1 MAKTLQLAAV
11 ARHIGVSR
19 RTLYNQLKSGRFP
32 VQPLE
37 GTNPRRWSVEE
48 LDAWLRGNKG

>member
-11 ARHIGVSR
+11 ARYIGVPR

-32 VQPLE
+32 VQPLP
-37 GTNPRRWSVEE
+37 GTNPRRWKVED
-48 LDAWLRGNKG
+48 LDAWLTGGE